1 MRDLSENVW
10 SQYVCRGKLG
20 VMSLSKGLPNIRLE
34 VLSSSLIICMRTEE
48 RAEVSRYCLTSP
60 TFQGWRKAMFP
71 FFLAKFGF
79 GEVCLAKSG
88 IPIS

>member
-34 VLSSSLIICMRTEE
+34 KIFINKHIC
-48 RAEVSRYCLTSP
+48 
-60 TFQGWRKAMFP
+60 
-71 FFLAKFGF
+71 AKK
-79 GEVCLAKSG
+79 EKVYH
-88 IPIS
+88 